1 MVETLVLAVAAY
13 IGTNIDDI
21 FLDTILFA
29 QAQNKAQRRGLY
41 LGQQIGVGFLALV
54 SVLGAWGLKTV
65 SPKQVGLLGFV
76 PIVMGVKGLIDY
88 FKGTDD
94 DDDEITASGGGL
106 SFMVTMATLT
116 ISGGADNIGLY
127 VPMFLGMNMAQ
138 TGVTLA
144 VFCAMSV
151 LWCTIARFI
160 AAMPLLKQLMEKYNK
175 ILMPII
181 LILLGIYVLI
191 KSGVIG

>member
-29 QAQNKAQRRGLY
+29 QAQNKAQRRSLY
-41 LGQQIGVGFLALV
+41 FGQQIGVGFLALV

-116 ISGGADNIGLY
+116 ISGGADNIG
-127 VPMFLGMNMAQ
+127 
-138 TGVTLA
+138 
-144 VFCAMSV
+144 
-151 LWCTIARFI
+151 
-160 AAMPLLKQLMEKYNK
+160 
-175 ILMPII
+175 
-181 LILLGIYVLI
+181 
-191 KSGVIG
+191 

>member
-1 MVETLVLAVAAY
+1 MIETLILAVIAY

-41 LGQQIGVGFLALV
+41 FGQQIGVGFLALV

-65 SPKQVGLLGFV
+65 SPKQVGLLGLV
-76 PIVMGVKGLIDY
+76 PVAMGVKGVIDY
-88 FKGTDD
+88 FKGNREEE
-94 DDDEITASGGGL
+94 DEITASGGGF

-127 VPMFLGMNMAQ
+127 VPMFTGMNLAQ
-138 TGVTLA
+138 VGVTLA

-160 AAMPLLKQLMEKYNK
+160 AAMPLLRQLMEKYNK
-175 ILMPII
+175 ILMPVI
-181 LILLGIYVLI
+181 LIGLGIYVLI
-191 KSGVIG
+191 KSGVIF

>member
-1 MVETLVLAVAAY
+1 MIETLVIAIAAY

-41 LGQQIGVGFLALV
+41 FGQQIGVGFLALV

-65 SPKQVGLLGFV
+65 SPKQVGLLGLV
-76 PIVMGVKGLIDY
+76 PVVMGIKGVLDY
-88 FKGTDD
+88 FKGEHDQA
-94 DDDEITASGGGL
+94 DEITASGGGL
-106 SFMVTMATLT
+106 SFMITMATLT

-127 VPMFLGMNMAQ
+127 VPMFAGMNMAQ
-138 TGVTLA
+138 VGITLA

-160 AAMPLLKQLMEKYNK
+160 AAMPVLKQLMEKYNK

-191 KSGVIG
+191 KSGVIL